1 MKKLLLFA
9 FGLIIINSVSAQSFT
24 DKISFGGGL
33 SYGTE
38 IEKLGINF
46 KGIYE
51 ITEKIHGSLNFTYF
65 FTKKENIGTAEW
77 KWSLWELNFDGH
89 YVFTSSDK
97 FSAYG
102 LAGINITHWGTKW
115 EGDTYGGYYHDF
127 DNSDTD
133 IGLNIGGG
141 ALYNF
146 TGSLSGFGELKYVVS
161 NYDQFVF
168 TFGVL
173 YHLKKK

>member
-1 MKKLLLFA
+1 MKKFLLFA
-9 FGLIIINSVSAQSFT
+9 FGLIIINSISAQSFK
-24 DKISFGGGL
+24 DKISFGGGFCF
-33 SYGTE
+33 GTE
-38 IEKLGINF
+38 IERLGINF

-51 ITEKIHGSLNFTYF
+51 ITEKIHGSPSFTYF
-65 FTKKENIGTAEW
+65 FTKKEDIGTSEL
-77 KWSLWELNFDGH
+77 KWYLWELNFDGH
-89 YVFTSSDK
+89 YVFPLSDE

-102 LAGINITHWGTKW
+102 LAGLNITHLKTKW
-115 EGDTYGGYYHDF
+115 EGDTYGGIF

-141 ALYNF
+141 ATYNF
-146 TGSLSGFGELKYVVS
+146 TGSLSGFGEIKYVIS
-161 NYDQFVF
+161 NYDQAVF